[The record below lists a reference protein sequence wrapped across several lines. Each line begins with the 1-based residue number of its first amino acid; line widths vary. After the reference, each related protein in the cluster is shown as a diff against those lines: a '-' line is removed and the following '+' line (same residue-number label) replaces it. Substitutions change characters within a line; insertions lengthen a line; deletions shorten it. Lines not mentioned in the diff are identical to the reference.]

1 MIFEVLDLSQDV
13 YQIKTLTGDHG
24 EHFNRIVTEV
34 ELLGVGCD
42 LCGKMEA
49 ELQHLKNQS
58 QHALGRMQA
67 SIHRIQMRLESG
79 QEGCSQVC
87 SHLEDEVHLLREDI
101 KGCVSQCRGHSQKD
115 NIKQLGD
122 CQCIIATVNVVTSKQ
137 YSCHHLF
144 YCAAHQMLNVCL
156 TGEDSGSK
164 GDTSVQRPGLDAE
177 KPLDGHSVLGGSI
190 NNNQLKTL
198 QGEMSE
204 VILTFSSINDTLKGL
219 EHTVHKH
226 GSFITDLG
234 NSSSPIY
241 VFPSIPVVLD

>member
-42 LCGKMEA
+42 QCGNMEA
-49 ELQHLKNQS
+49 ELQQLKNHS

-79 QEGCSQVC
+79 KEGCSQVC

-101 KGCVSQCRGHSQKD
+101 KGCVSQCRDNSGTQKD

-122 CQCIIATVNVVTSKQ
+122 CQRIIATVNVVTS
-137 YSCHHLF
+137 STH
-144 YCAAHQMLNVCL
+144 NVVAIIYFV
-156 TGEDSGSK
+156 
-164 GDTSVQRPGLDAE
+164 VQL
-177 KPLDGHSVLGGSI
+177 
-190 NNNQLKTL
+190 
-198 QGEMSE
+198 MC
-204 VILTFSSINDTLKGL
+204 
-219 EHTVHKH
+219 
-226 GSFITDLG
+226 
-234 NSSSPIY
+234 
-241 VFPSIPVVLD
+241 